1 MNKVFKVG
9 LIGCGHIAET
19 YFRGHKYFKN
29 YRIIACSDINE
40 KAAIRC
46 AKHYK
51 IKAKKIKELLNDNNL
66 EVILNLTTPQDHYSV
81 AKKILLAS
89 KHVYSEKPLATFFK
103 EGKKLVQLAKKKS
116 LYIGNAPDTFLGG
129 GGQKTKELIEN
140 GLIGDVKLGN
150 TIFAFPGVQPWH
162 PKAESWFQKE
172 GGPVIDMGPYFFTT
186 LVNLLGPAKEVQGNA
201 LTAFKRRKY
210 GAGPNKGKTFKVETP
225 TTYLAN
231 IKFHSD
237 VIIQVTLSFDV
248 VNHQRNHME
257 LYGTKGS
264 IVVPDPNMFGGSVYA
279 SLKEGGKWKEYKTN
293 KMPLGKINIRSASGR
308 SNETPTNANYRGV
321 GLSEMLY
328 CIERKKKHRCNG
340 ELSLHV
346 LDMIESTMKAS
357 ISGKPQK
364 IKTTC
369 EKPKKFPL
377 NELKK
382 ILL

>member
-81 AKKILLAS
+81 AKKILLS
-89 KHVYSEKPLATFFK
+89 GKHVYSEKPLATFFK
-103 EGKKLVQLAKKKS
+103 KGKKLVQLAKKKS

-210 GAGPNKGKTFKVETP
+210 GAGPNKGKTFKVETHIFNSSI
-225 TTYLAN
+225 LFN
-231 IKFHSD
+231 KN
-237 VIIQVTLSFDV
+237 SF
-248 VNHQRNHME
+248 N
-257 LYGTKGS
+257 
-264 IVVPDPNMFGGSVYA
+264 
-279 SLKEGGKWKEYKTN
+279 
-293 KMPLGKINIRSASGR
+293 
-308 SNETPTNANYRGV
+308 
-321 GLSEMLY
+321 
-328 CIERKKKHRCNG
+328 
-340 ELSLHV
+340 
-346 LDMIESTMKAS
+346 
-357 ISGKPQK
+357 
-364 IKTTC
+364 
-369 EKPKKFPL
+369 
-377 NELKK
+377 
-382 ILL
+382 